1 MRATVG
7 TTNPD
12 GQQFGCCASLTKAM
26 SIYRNLFRL
35 RFPLFVAVLFLAPG
49 LVAQSAYDAERAP
62 VSLTVGGS
70 FSFFDAGYSG
80 YKVMGAVSTVDFSPI
95 LWDHVGGEG
104 EGRWLTLNG
113 SRGFREY
120 NYLAGPVYRI
130 ALSEHHA
137 LHPYVKGL
145 IGEGIV
151 DFPNHLAY
159 GRYFVIAP
167 GGGVDLTLNNRWRL
181 RADYEYQIWPQA
193 PGIPGWP
200 ASMMKP
206 NGVSAGFTY
215 RVF

>member
-1 MRATVG
+1 M
-7 TTNPD
+7 NPER
-12 GQQFGCCASLTKAM
+12 QYFGRCASLTEAM
-26 SIYRNLFRL
+26 SIRENPFVLRLFL
-35 RFPLFVAVLFLAPG
+35 IVTALFLAPS
-49 LVAQSAYDAERAP
+49 LVAQTAYDAERAP
-62 VSLTVGGS
+62 VQLTVGGS
-70 FSFFDAGYSG
+70 FSFFDAGYG
-80 YKVMGAVSTVDFSPI
+80 GNKVMGAVSTVNFSPI
-95 LWDHVGGEG
+95 LWDHVGAEA

-130 ALSEHHA
+130 TLSEHHA

-159 GRYFVIAP
+159 GRYFVTAP
-167 GGGVDLTLNNRWRL
+167 GGGVDLTLNSRWRL

-193 PGIPGWP
+193 PGIAGWS
-200 ASMMKP
+200 AGIMKP
-206 NGVSAGFTY
+206 NGVSVGFTY